1 MHLLKRSDN
10 IMVERCSNQIDGE
23 GAKRVGKTIVK
34 VNEKIIKRPEYGIK
48 PKFIDM
54 VVGREAKKDI
64 KEDEWVTWDAV

>member
-1 MHLLKRSDN
+1 
-10 IMVERCSNQIDGE
+10 MVERCGNQIDRE

-34 VNEKIIKRPEYGIK
+34 VNEKIIKRPGHGIK

-64 KEDEWVTWDAV
+64 KRR

>member
-1 MHLLKRSDN
+1 MS
-10 IMVERCSNQIDGE
+10 EGNQIDGE

-48 PKFIDM
+48 PRFIDM

-64 KEDEWVTWDAV
+64 I

>member
-1 MHLLKRSDN
+1 MPLLKRSDN
-10 IMVERCSNQIDGE
+10 IMVERCGNQIDRE

-34 VNEKIIKRPEYGIK
+34 VNEKIIKRPGHGIK

-64 KEDEWVTWDAV
+64 KRR